1 MAVTCIG
8 TKLVSAK
15 TNQFNYDQFN
25 QFNYDLGLPLIPFA
39 FNLEAWHFKENLY
52 TRLEQF
58 NAIKIRQLWGYFAK
72 SLSTPFLQ
80 NTSGRLLLF
89 IQKQLFTDVL
99 QNRCF

>member
-58 NAIKIRQLWGYFAK
+58 NAIKIRQLWGYFCK
-72 SLSTPFLQ
+72 ISKHTF
-80 NTSGRLLLF
+80 
-89 IQKQLFTDVL
+89 FTEHLWTTASVYSEAVVH
-99 QNRCF
+99 RCSSK